1 MLSIDSIYSGVS
13 MNTQLTRQDIQI
25 LSLLQDD
32 ASISVEAIA
41 EKLAMSKSAC
51 WRRIKK
57 YEELGIIRGRFAV
70 LEPNKVN
77 LSLTVYISVRTQE
90 HSDEWSSKF
99 LALMETLPEI
109 IEVHRMSG
117 DLDYLIKA
125 VLSDMS
131 RYDDLY
137 VKLCKTHPMDIS
149 AAFVMKTLRSTTRL
163 PLQPTA

>member
-1 MLSIDSIYSGVS
+1 
-13 MNTQLTRQDIQI
+13 MNTQLKRQDIQI
-25 LSLLQDD
+25 LSILQED

-70 LEPNKVN
+70 LEPSKVN

-90 HSDEWSSKF
+90 HSDDWRSKF
-99 LALMETLPEI
+99 IAQLETLPEI

-117 DLDYLIKA
+117 DLDYLVKA
-125 VLSDMS
+125 VLPDMA

-137 VKLCKTHPMDIS
+137 LKLCKTHPMDIS
-149 AAFVMKTLRSTTRL
+149 AAFVMKTLRATTKL
-163 PLQPTA
+163 PLRPTS

>member
-1 MLSIDSIYSGVS
+1 
-13 MNTQLTRQDIQI
+13 MNTQLKRQDIQI
-25 LSLLQDD
+25 LSILQED

-57 YEELGIIRGRFAV
+57 YEKLGIIRGRFAV
-70 LEPNKVN
+70 LEPSKVN

-90 HSDEWSSKF
+90 HSDDWRSKF
-99 LALMETLPEI
+99 IAQLETLPEI

-117 DLDYLIKA
+117 DLDYLVKA
-125 VLSDMS
+125 VLPDMA

-137 VKLCKTHPMDIS
+137 LKLCKTHPMDIS
-149 AAFVMKTLRSTTRL
+149 AAFVMKTLRATTKL
-163 PLQPTA
+163 PLRPTS